1 MGNDFYVQQAE
12 RGLSR
17 LEADEIKLIPNT
29 EIFGKER
36 ISVILPFLGDEGT
49 SLLLGGRYTGFYL
62 LEGDILSK
70 FPTEVDQLFKSDI
83 PLRGAIVYKGN
94 YILRLFGAG
103 ILIMNPQGKI
113 LKRIGTEQ
121 GLPSDIITSIYPDQ
135 NEDLWATTD
144 DGLARIAINSPIQ
157 TFGKE
162 SGINSAVRN
171 IQKQGQDI
179 FLGTSTG
186 LLKIDASDS
195 EFKPVPQMGN
205 YSIYDSW
212 ADGEDMIVIEGGPVN
227 VIRNGKIIR
236 VYEVKDGKLAN
247 RLLIPKNHPN
257 LLLVTGQM
265 GIMVYQRGLSK
276 EFPWEYMGNVPGVE
290 SAGYIFEG
298 KDGTIFFPRVQ
309 EAKEYMLLIWV
320 ELVLT

>member
-247 RLLIPKNHPN
+247 RLLIPKKITPTFFWLQARWESWFIREDFQKNFHGN
-257 LLLVTGQM
+257 IWEMFLEWSQLDIFLKVKM
-265 GIMVYQRGLSK
+265 GR
-276 EFPWEYMGNVPGVE
+276 
-290 SAGYIFEG
+290 
-298 KDGTIFFPRVQ
+298 FFFLGCR
-309 EAKEYMLLIWV
+309 KRKNTCY
-320 ELVLT
+320 